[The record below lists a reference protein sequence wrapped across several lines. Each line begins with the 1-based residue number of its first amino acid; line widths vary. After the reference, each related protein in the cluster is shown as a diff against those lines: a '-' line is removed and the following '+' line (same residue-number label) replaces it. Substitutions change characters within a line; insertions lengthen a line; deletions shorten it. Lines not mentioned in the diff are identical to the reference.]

1 MENGNIETSQKKK
14 YLEPTLHFTRKR
26 LLVGEG
32 DTAEKIIISE
42 LVKKDQPLLSFPDF
56 ANYSEKGYEK
66 SPLRS
71 GRNTHFSEDENTLL
85 ADTIG
90 YPRIDIMEPEEGE
103 EPTLLVS
110 LIPLV
115 KVSVDQ
121 MEATLILHP
130 PVPNGFST
138 QSAPLPELLQ
148 EAGILFGIDQS
159 ALNQAQEII
168 QTGYNDFIDLP
179 IAHGK
184 VPEPGVD
191 AYLRFELEIGPIAGR
206 ILDDNSIDFRERRIM
221 IGVHAGELLATKIP
235 AVAGTPGINVR
246 GQEIEPEGGKDIKV
260 KVANDAAFS
269 EETGEARATKDGILT
284 VVKDSVIKVCS
295 RQEIPGDVDYTT
307 GHINSLNCVTIRG
320 SVQPG
325 FKVSTG
331 GDLEI
336 GKEVMSATISS
347 EANVVIK
354 GGITGKKTTI
364 KAFGDV
370 DINFIEQGTIDSG
383 GIVVIR
389 KQTYYSNVSAA
400 GDIRCRPGTTIIGG
414 RLVAGGQLTVANVG
428 SENCEPAL
436 LAAGV
441 DVERLGL
448 QEELRQD
455 IRQQQDEII
464 QWLQRYGGNT
474 RSKKIR
480 KMEAKVDE
488 TKMKLLKLNLIPGT
502 GLYSRVGTPTET
514 SATDGDDQEIEARTL
529 SIDKI
534 HIDVSG
540 TIYAGTELRVGNRI
554 LVLTN
559 NVTNR
564 RFKLNQNLKQIIAA
578 PLKGKH

>member
-1 MENGNIETSQKKK
+1 MEQGNEDTSLKKK

-26 LLVGEG
+26 ILVGEG

-56 ANYSEKGYEK
+56 EKFAEKGFEK
-66 SPLRS
+66 SPVRS
-71 GRNTHFSEDENTLL
+71 GNNTHFSEDETTLL

-90 YPRIDIMEPEEGE
+90 YPRIDVMEAEEGE

-115 KVSVDQ
+115 KVSIDQ

-130 PVPNGFST
+130 PVPNGFSP

-159 ALNQAQEII
+159 ALSQAQKII
-168 QTGYNDFIDLP
+168 QDGYNDFIDIPL
-179 IAHGK
+179 AHGK
-184 VPEPGVD
+184 PPEPGTD
-191 AYLRFELEIGPIAGR
+191 AYLHFELEIGPIAGR
-206 ILDDNSIDFRERRIM
+206 ILDDGSIDFRERRIM
-221 IGVHAGELLATKIP
+221 IGVHEGELLATKIP
-235 AVAGTPGINVR
+235 AVSGTPGINVL
-246 GQEIEPEGGKDIKV
+246 GQELEPEGGKDIKV

-269 EETGEARATKDGILT
+269 EESGEARATKDGILT

-364 KAFGDV
+364 KAAGDV
-370 DINFIEQGTIDSG
+370 DIHFIEHGSIDSG

-389 KQTYYSNVSAA
+389 KQSYYSNISAA
-400 GDIRCRPGTTIIGG
+400 GDIRCRPGTNVVGG
-414 RLVAGGQLTVANVG
+414 SLVAGGQLSVANVG

-436 LAAGV
+436 LGAGV
-441 DVERLGL
+441 DIERLTL
-448 QEELRQD
+448 QTELKQR

-464 QWLQRYGGNT
+464 QWLQRYGGNS

-488 TKMKLLKLNLIPGT
+488 TKMQLLKLNLIPGT
-502 GLYSRVGTPTET
+502 GLYSRVGT
-514 SATDGDDQEIEARTL
+514 SAEESNSDTDDQVIEAKAL

-540 TIYAGTELRVGNRI
+540 TIFAGTELRIGNRSLI
-554 LVLTN
+554 LTKSVS
-559 NVTNR
+559 NR